1 VIAALAALP
10 APAAAQDF
18 VPFRSPTGNIHCLM
32 FSGPGQPGV
41 RCDLRELVP
50 SFPLRPEWRE
60 FDWGSAFEVL
70 ATGRGTP
77 VCASDSVI
85 DPAAPVLDYGRSITR
100 WGLSCTSRRT
110 GMTCTNAEGHGFTVA
125 RRSQKVF

>member
-1 VIAALAALP
+1 
-10 APAAAQDF
+10 
-18 VPFRSPTGNIHCLM
+18 
-32 FSGPGQPGV
+32 
-41 RCDLRELVP
+41 
-50 SFPLRPEWRE
+50 
-60 FDWGSAFEVL
+60 
-70 ATGRGTP
+70 